1 MTGVELALLLVAWA
15 IAGASPGPATLAI
28 AGTSMERGRAEGLTV
43 AAGVVCGSAAWGI
56 AAALGMSALMLANA
70 WLVELMRYVGAAYL
84 MYLGFKA
91 LRSGL
96 PDKPLAKVQA
106 KRGGLRSVF
115 LKGLLLHLTNP
126 KAIFSWVAIF
136 AIAVPP
142 GSDMRMVWETYAALI
157 AVSNMVFFGYAL
169 MFSMSAF
176 IRGYQKMRRWFEISF
191 GLMFGFA
198 GLKILTARLT

>member
-1 MTGVELALLLVAWA
+1 MSGFEFGLLLLAWA
-15 IAGASPGPATLAI
+15 IGGASPGPATLAI
-28 AGTSMERGRAEGLTV
+28 AGTSMERGRAAGVAV
-43 AAGVVCGSAAWGI
+43 AAGIVCGSAAWGV

-70 WLVELMRYVGAAYL
+70 WLVEILRYVGAAYL

-91 LRSGL
+91 LRSGVT
-96 PDKPLAKVQA
+96 DKPLAKVQA
-106 KRGGLRSVF
+106 KQGGLRSVY

-126 KAIFSWVAIF
+126 KAVFGWGAIF

-142 GSDMRMVWETYAALI
+142 GSDPRAVWEAFAALF
-157 AVSNMVFFGYAL
+157 AVSNLVFFGYAL
-169 MFSMSAF
+169 LFSTAAF

-198 GLKILTARLT
+198 GLKILTAKLS

>member
-1 MTGVELALLLVAWA
+1 
-15 IAGASPGPATLAI
+15 
-28 AGTSMERGRAEGLTV
+28 
-43 AAGVVCGSAAWGI
+43 
-56 AAALGMSALMLANA
+56 MSALMLANA
-70 WLVELMRYVGAAYL
+70 WLVEILRYVGAAYL
-84 MYLGFKA
+84 LYLGFKA

-96 PDKPLAKVQA
+96 SDKPLAKVQA
-106 KRGGLRSVF
+106 KRGGLQSIY

-126 KAIFSWVAIF
+126 KAIFGWGAIF

-142 GSDMRMVWETYAALI
+142 GSDPRAVWETFAALFM
-157 AVSNMVFFGYAL
+157 VSNLVFFGYAL
-169 MFSMSAF
+169 LFSTAAF